1 MTSTPTPERTRPFW
15 RRPIWILGHVIA
27 LTAVVLFAR
36 LGLWQLDRL
45 DEKRDRNREIAAR
58 SDGPAVDLGE
68 VDLDVARYQR
78 VTATGTFDAAA
89 DTLLPFR
96 SYEGSVGSHAVTPLV
111 LDDGTVVLVNRG
123 WVPDLPTP
131 PPGGEVTVEGILMTS
146 GDRRT
151 SVDVDDLD
159 RDAFPLWLLQTGPP
173 PDGDYPIRLDPP
185 ARDEGPHRSYA
196 IQWFLFAGVVAVGYP
211 ILLRRRSRERPAG

>member
-1 MTSTPTPERTRPFW
+1 VTSTPTPEAPSSTPFW

-27 LTAVVLFAR
+27 LTAVVLFVR

-45 DEKRDRNREIAAR
+45 DDKRDRNREIAAR
-58 SDGPAVDLGE
+58 SDGPAVDIGE
-68 VDLDVARYQR
+68 VEIDEGRYQH

-89 DTLLPFR
+89 EVLLPFR

-123 WVPDLPTP
+123 WVPDVTTP
-131 PPGGEVTVEGILMTS
+131 APGGEVTVEGILLTS

-151 SVDVDDLD
+151 SVDVDDID
-159 RDAFPLWLLQTGPP
+159 PGAFPLWLLQTAPA
-173 PDGDYPIRLDPP
+173 PDGDYPVRLPAP
-185 ARDEGPHRSYA
+185 ARDEGPHQSYA
-196 IQWFLFAGVVAVGYP
+196 VQWFLFAGVVLVGYP
-211 ILLRRRSRERPAG
+211 ILLRRRSQ